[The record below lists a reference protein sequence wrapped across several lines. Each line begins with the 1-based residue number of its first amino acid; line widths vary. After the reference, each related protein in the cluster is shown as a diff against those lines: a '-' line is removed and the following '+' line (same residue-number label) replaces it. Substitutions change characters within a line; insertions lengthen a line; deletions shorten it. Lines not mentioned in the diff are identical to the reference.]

1 MKKGIG
7 VALVLVFFTSLV
19 VAEMSISEPLGTY
32 NLKDKLYLTVSG
44 IRGEDS
50 GNFNIDLVCGN
61 KTINIAKISARSF
74 PTAKDSSYEL
84 PFKILDKDDLEI
96 ENITD
101 IVGNCQI
108 TAYVGQNAVSTKV
121 FIITDKIIVT
131 PALDKNSYNPKES
144 ITLKV
149 EAVKAN
155 GDLFNGFI
163 EVTEATFFSKAMEAG
178 QMTNTF
184 SLSETLEAGTYYLN
198 ITAYDLGS
206 GGRLNTG
213 SSRISFE
220 INQIATSI
228 ILTMSD
234 NAATPGEEFTI
245 SAEVFDQSGKEM
257 GGKVSG
263 KLISPSGEE
272 REILMNTKDYFKVN
286 FPANATAG
294 IWKLRMFFDKIG
306 EEREIE
312 MKELQKVSLEIE
324 GSVLIVTNIG
334 NARYNKTINVQIG
347 NETKELNLNIGI
359 GEQRK
364 FNLGAPKG
372 EYDVLIDDGENSLS
386 KQVLLT
392 GRAISIDDLEKG
404 TFRNYLFL
412 WVFLIVLFGGV
423 GIVMLRKSQKTTA
436 LNEKNSVEKSN
447 FFSRIMKKI
456 KGSKRQESMDKIAY
470 EKNKTDK
477 KTLDLTSGKTLGAES
492 ALVLKGE
499 KYPSAIISLSIKNYG
514 SLGSHAK
521 ESLLKLVNDIDTKK
535 GLIDWKSDYVFIIF
549 SPIVTKTYAN
559 EILASKVAFAL
570 WKALNEYNKKS
581 KEKIEFNIGVNSG
594 DIIASKNKDKLE
606 YTGVGNV
613 VSLAKR
619 ISDSDSGKILI
630 SDSVRKKGIRDISV
644 KKLKDIGENPIYEV
658 YNIKDREANEAKLK
672 DLLKRG
678 NIS

>member
-1 MKKGIG
+1 MKKRIG
-7 VALVLVFFTSLV
+7 FIFITLFLSSLVL
-19 VAEMSISEPLGTY
+19 AEMSISEPLGTY
-32 NLKDKLYLTVSG
+32 NLKDRLYLTVSG
-44 IRGEDS
+44 IKGEDS
-50 GNFNIDLVCGN
+50 GNFNADLVCNN
-61 KTINIAKISARSF
+61 KTINLARVSARSF
-74 PTAKDSSYEL
+74 PTEKDSSYEL
-84 PFKILDKDDLEI
+84 PFKVLDEDDLEI

-101 IVGNCQI
+101 IIGNCQI
-108 TAYVGQNAVSTKV
+108 IAYIGQNAVSTKV
-121 FIITDKIIVT
+121 FTITDKIFVT
-131 PALDKNSYNPKES
+131 PTLDKKSYNPKEA

-155 GDLFNGFI
+155 GDLLNGFI
-163 EVTEATFFSKAMEAG
+163 EVTGAAFFSKAVEAG

-206 GGRLNTG
+206 KGRLNTG

-220 INQIATSI
+220 INQVATSLV
-228 ILTMSD
+228 LTLSD
-234 NAATPGEEFTI
+234 NVATPGEEYTI

-257 GGKVSG
+257 SGKVSG
-263 KLISPSGEE
+263 KLISPLGEE

-286 FPANATAG
+286 FPTNASAG
-294 IWKLRMFFDKIG
+294 IWKLRIFFDKIG

-312 MKELQKVSLEIE
+312 MKELQKVNLEIE

-334 NARYNKTINVQIG
+334 NARYNRTINVQIG
-347 NETKELNLNIGI
+347 NETKELNLNMEI

-364 FNLGAPKG
+364 FNLGAPEG
-372 EYDVLIDDGENSLS
+372 EYEVSIDDGENSIS

-404 TFRNYLFL
+404 SFRNYLFL
-412 WVFLIVLFGGV
+412 WVFLIVIFGGI
-423 GIVMLRKSQKTTA
+423 GIVMLRKSQKTTK
-436 LNEKNSVEKSN
+436 LDEENVEKKN
-447 FFSRIMKKI
+447 FISRTINKFKSSGEKKSMKDPVYK
-456 KGSKRQESMDKIAY
+456 KSKP
-470 EKNKTDK
+470 DK
-477 KTLDLTSGKTLGAES
+477 KTLDLTSEKTSGAES

-514 SLGSHAK
+514 NLKPQTK
-521 ESLLKLVNDIDTKK
+521 ESLVKLIKDIDTKK
-535 GLIDWKSDYVFIIF
+535 GLIDWKSDYIFIIF

-559 EILASKVAFAL
+559 EILASKVAFNLWRAL
-570 WKALNEYNKKS
+570 CEYNRRS

-613 VSLAKR
+613 ISIAKR

-630 SDSVRKKGIRDISV
+630 SESIRKRGIRDLSV
-644 KKLKDIGENPIYEV
+644 KKLKDIGENPVYEV
-658 YNIKDREANEAKLK
+658 HNIKDREANESKLK

-678 NIS
+678 NI